1 MKIYITGLITL
12 LSVMNVSFS
21 QTIITDEN
29 NNPIEGFGLVKD
41 PNSNTVYF
49 GKTDSITRTAIYKG
63 QLKDG
68 KITSVTKTPIIDNN
82 SQETIPFFSAD
93 GKYIFLF
100 SNFNNTPDQ
109 NVDLWYGRY
118 GRKGKIKDLKRSAIV
133 NTDSVEYYGSMSEN
147 GNIYFSSWRSNGY
160 GKGDIF
166 STTFRNGS
174 FSPIQHLDTN
184 INNML
189 TNSSPAI
196 SSKDEWV
203 IYYSENKNSQQADL
217 VISFFNKGKWS
228 KPVILPGLV
237 NTINFEFAPV
247 IGDNGKSL
255 YFSRREKSKLSGK
268 DVYHIYKVP
277 LAGLELDTLRL
288 AAAY

>member
-1 MKIYITGLITL
+1 MRTMIPLKDLDL
-12 LSVMNVSFS
+12 LKTKKVILFIFVKQTVS
-21 QTIITDEN
+21 QD
-29 NNPIEGFGLVKD
+29 
-41 PNSNTVYF
+41 
-49 GKTDSITRTAIYKG
+49 TAIYKG

-109 NVDLWYGRY
+109 NIDLWYGRY

-184 INNML
+184 INNRL

-196 SSKDEWV
+196 SSKDEWI
-203 IYYSENKNSQQADL
+203 IYYSENKDSQQADL

-255 YFSRREKSKLSGK
+255 YFKKKKKSKLSGK

-277 LAGLELDTLRL
+277 LAGLELDTLKL
-288 AAAY
+288 AATY